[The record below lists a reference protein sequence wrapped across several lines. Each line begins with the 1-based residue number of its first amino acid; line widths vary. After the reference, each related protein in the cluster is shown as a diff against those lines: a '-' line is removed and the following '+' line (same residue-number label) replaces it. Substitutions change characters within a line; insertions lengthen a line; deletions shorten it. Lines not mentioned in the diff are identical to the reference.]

1 MTTRIDR
8 RRILQTSLA
17 LALIG
22 GSWPRKGRA
31 QWKAR
36 YTFVAAGLDTREAG
50 SPQNTD
56 ILIIARVDLDAEVVR
71 ALSIP
76 RDLYVEIP
84 GHGPDKI
91 TRAFDH
97 GITSDPDGAWE
108 SGAARTV
115 ATVETNFGVEIDGMA
130 TTDFDG
136 FPEIV
141 DAVGG
146 ITVDN
151 PYEVRTG
158 EYGSSDGEETV
169 FAEGEI
175 ELDGELALVFA
186 RTRQQDGDNGRV
198 MRQQLV
204 LAALFDKIQDPE
216 VVDDLP
222 ALIDAA
228 REMVETDISFP
239 TQLRLI
245 DGLRD
250 LDADDVTFGTIVDQ
264 LTEGETASG
273 MWIYEADWSTLPGYV
288 QAWLD
293 GEIT

>member
-1 MTTRIDR
+1 MKRIDR
-8 RRILQTSLA
+8 RQVLWAGVVAAAVGSIQTTS
-17 LALIG
+17 
-22 GSWPRKGRA
+22 GRA
-31 QWKAR
+31 QRDGR

-56 ILIIARVDLDAEVVR
+56 ILIIARVDLDAGLVR

-76 RDLYVEIP
+76 RDLSIEIP
-84 GHGPDKI
+84 GYGLDKI

-97 GITSDPDGAWE
+97 GITADPDGAWE

-115 ATVETNFGVEIDGMA
+115 ATIEGNFGLEIDGMA
-130 TTDFDG
+130 TTDFEG
-136 FPEIV
+136 FPEII

-146 ITVDN
+146 VTVDN

-158 EYGSSDGEETV
+158 EYRSSDGEEIV
-169 FAEGEI
+169 FAAGEI
-175 ELDGELALVFA
+175 ELDGELALVYA

-204 LAALFDKIQDPE
+204 LAALFDKLRDPE
-216 VVDDLP
+216 IVAELP
-222 ALIDAA
+222 GLIDAA
-228 REMVETDISFP
+228 RELVETDVSFP
-239 TQLRLI
+239 MQLRLL

-250 LDADDVTFGTIVDQ
+250 LTEDDVTFGTIVDQ
-264 LTEGETASG
+264 LREGQTVSG
-273 MWIYEADWSTLPGYV
+273 MWVYEADWSTLPGYV

-293 GEIT
+293 GEIA